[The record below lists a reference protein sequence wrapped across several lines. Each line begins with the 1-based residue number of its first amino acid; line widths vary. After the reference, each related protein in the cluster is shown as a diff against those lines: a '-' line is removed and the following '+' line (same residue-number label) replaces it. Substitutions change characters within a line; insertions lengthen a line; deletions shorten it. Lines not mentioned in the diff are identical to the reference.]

1 MKEVNAHIGKDR
13 YQTTLTS
20 RGHAIIADEPA
31 TSNGTDL
38 GPAPEELLLMSL
50 ASCTAITL
58 RMYADRSQLA
68 VDTIDVN
75 IISDKIEN
83 TFVINR
89 KININ
94 GTLNDEQRG
103 KLLKIADA
111 CPVHKILNNP
121 IRINT
126 TLV

>member
-1 MKEVNAHIGKDR
+1 MKQVNAHIGKDR

-20 RGHAIIADEPA
+20 RGHALISDEPA

-58 RMYADRSQLA
+58 RMYADRSQLP
-68 VDTIDVN
+68 VDAIDVN
-75 IISDKIEN
+75 ITSDKIED
-83 TFVINR
+83 TFIFNR
-89 KININ
+89 DITIS
-94 GTLNDEQRG
+94 GTLSEEQRG
-103 KLLKIADA
+103 KLFRVADA
-111 CPVHKILNNP
+111 CPVHKILTHP
-121 IRINT
+121 IKINT